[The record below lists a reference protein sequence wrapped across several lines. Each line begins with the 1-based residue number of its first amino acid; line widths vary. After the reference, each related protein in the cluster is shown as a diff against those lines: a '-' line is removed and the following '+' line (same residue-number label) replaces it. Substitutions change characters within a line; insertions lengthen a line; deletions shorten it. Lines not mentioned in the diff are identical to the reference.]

1 MGFRIE
7 FQLRK
12 HDIPPAHSES
22 FYFVREAMLGSTAS
36 GLHGPGTPAGSMVM
50 SGQSIVLGSK
60 MVWKVT
66 EYGEIELLDGTMLV
80 R

>member
-1 MGFRIE
+1 
-7 FQLRK
+7 
-12 HDIPPAHSES
+12 
-22 FYFVREAMLGSTAS
+22 MLGSTAS

-50 SGQSIVLGSK
+50 SGQIIVLDSK

-66 EYGEIELLDGTMLV
+66 EYGEIELLGGTMFV